1 MRKLTQLAIAGSTSL
16 LVAAV
21 SVLPGIAQL
30 RNHYT
35 LQQAESGAVSIHVWP
50 GSGTNLDFTRS
61 REFIY
66 RAWLDDPSRVQF
78 DTDTPIENANAQIIH
93 LRKIE
98 AIDVEGLPATGTTLL
113 SVATVDASGQ
123 RHLYQFTVLYG
134 GGTPDYSTI
143 VLSPQGASPQAT
155 TVSARSA
162 YGGVGL
168 QTFRDGIA
176 QLILD
181 GTIEGDGPMHE
192 RLKTFI
198 NLVQAGST
206 PADAAQSAGVSLEI
220 IQEVARIGSSA
231 AAAESR
237 TRLDGPAEPLAVP
250 DAEVPIID
258 VLEEPSGEE

>member
-21 SVLPGIAQL
+21 SALPGIAQL

-61 REFIY
+61 GEFIY

-143 VLSPQGASPQAT
+143 VLSSPQAT

-181 GTIEGDGPMHE
+181 GTIEGNGPMHE

-206 PADAAQSAGVSLEI
+206 PADAAQSVGVDLAV

-231 AAAESR
+231 AAEESR

-250 DAEVPIID
+250 DAEVPIIE